1 MCGIAGVLLADRDA
15 VCDRSVLERMNGVQH
30 HRGPDAGAVHVDG
43 ALGFAHRRLSIIDLK
58 NGAQPMVSADGRYC
72 LVYNGEIYNHR
83 DLREELE
90 SAGQRF
96 TTHCDTEVILSAY
109 QVWGRACVERLNGIF
124 AFAIWD
130 REDRRLFLARD
141 HLGIK
146 PLYYAETPEGLVF
159 ASEAKAL
166 FESNLLSPRLNAAAV
181 PEYLVFRDVA
191 GDRTLFQGVQRLPPG
206 HRAEYRDDRLT
217 VEAFWNPI
225 DVLERGLPSGAEGKA
240 EVSALLSDAVRGQLM
255 SDVPLG
261 TFCSGGVDSSL
272 VTALAALEMNEPVNT
287 FSVGFDDPTYDES
300 SYARMVSD
308 RYGTLH
314 HELRLDER
322 EYVDLL
328 PRLTWHNDEPLN
340 FANSVHI
347 YAISALAR
355 QHVTV
360 VLTGEGA
367 DELFGGYPRYA
378 IARLQRALS
387 ALPAWLHGSM
397 GRALCRLPERRLRK
411 LGLAMTDRQTMPVFF
426 NPAPVAREYLHDT
439 NFEFLAEHAPYRY
452 ECYRR
457 TGAYS
462 GLLAA
467 ALMDQQTYLVSIL
480 NRQDKM
486 SMAASI
492 ESRVPILDYRL
503 VELANRLPDR
513 AKQSVTATKQLLK
526 EIAKEY
532 LPEPLIYRRKS
543 GFGVPL
549 PEWLRGDG
557 ALSELTRSLVTD
569 GCSSGMA
576 RALGAPALLQAHQQG
591 HADHSEFLW
600 SIMNLELWL
609 REYRVS
615 S

>member
-1 MCGIAGVLLADRDA
+1 
-15 VCDRSVLERMNGVQH
+15 VQ
-30 HRGPDAGAVHVDG
+30 
-43 ALGFAHRRLSIIDLK
+43 
-58 NGAQPMVSADGRYC
+58 
-72 LVYNGEIYNHR
+72 
-83 DLREELE
+83 
-90 SAGQRF
+90 
-96 TTHCDTEVILSAY
+96 
-109 QVWGRACVERLNGIF
+109 RLNGIF
-124 AFAIWD
+124 AFAVWD

-146 PLYYAETPEGLVF
+146 PLYYAETPAGLVF
-159 ASEAKAL
+159 ASEAKAI
-166 FESNLLSPRLNAAAV
+166 FASKLLSPSLNAAAV

-191 GDRTLFQGVQRLPPG
+191 GDRTLFQDVQRLPPG
-206 HRAEYRDDRLT
+206 HCAEYRNGRLT
-217 VEAFWNPI
+217 VEAYWNPV
-225 DVLERGLPSGAEGKA
+225 DALEAPQRSRTEGKA
-240 EVSALLSDAVRGQLM
+240 ETRALLSDAVRGQLM

-287 FSVGFDDPTYDES
+287 FSVGFDDPTYDETR
-300 SYARMVSD
+300 YARMVAD
-308 RYGTLH
+308 RYGTHH

-347 YAISALAR
+347 YAISALAG

-378 IARLQRALS
+378 IARLQHTLGR
-387 ALPAWLHGSM
+387 LPAWLRGGM
-397 GRALCRLPERRLRK
+397 GQVLCRLPERRLRK
-411 LGLAMTDRQTMPVFF
+411 LGLAMNERRSMPVFF
-426 NPAPVAREYLHDT
+426 NPAPVARDYLYDT
-439 NFEFLAEHAPYRY
+439 SFEFLAEHAPYRY

-457 TGAYS
+457 AGAYS

-513 AKQSVTATKQLLK
+513 VKQSGMSTKRLLK
-526 EIAKEY
+526 EIAGEY
-532 LPEPLIYRRKS
+532 LPEHLIHRRKS

-549 PEWLRGDG
+549 PEWLAGDG
-557 ALSELTRSLVTD
+557 PLSELTRSLIAG
-569 GCSSGMA
+569 GCSSGIA
-576 RALGAPALLQAHQQG
+576 QALDAPALLQAHQQG
-591 HADHSEFLW
+591 NADHSEFLW
-600 SIMNLELWL
+600 SVMNLELWL
-609 REYRVS
+609 REYGVS